1 MDFNGTFFA
10 AIISFLAFV
19 FIMNKLLYE
28 PVHKIVKERNDF
40 INGNYQSANENN
52 AKADELSKK
61 RDEKIV
67 GAKEEA
73 RGKYNEILGGYKE
86 QKADIVKDAQAKSHE
101 DIEQASINLNNV
113 CNEAKENLKWKMTDL
128 ANDIVEKVLGYRSE
142 IQGFNN
148 DKINEILYSEGKE

>member
-28 PVHKIVKERNDF
+28 PVRKIVNERNDL
-40 INGNYQSANENN
+40 INGNFKSAGENN
-52 AKADELSKK
+52 AKAEELSSD
-61 RDEKIV
+61 RDNKIV

-73 RGKYNEILGGYKE
+73 REKYNEIISEYKD
-86 QKADIVKDAQAKSHE
+86 QRADIVKTAQSESHE
-101 DIEQASINLNNV
+101 ELENAYNDLNNV
-113 CNEAKENLKWKMTDL
+113 SNEAKESLKGKMTDL

-142 IQGFNN
+142 VQGFDNE
-148 DKINEILYSEGKE
+148 KINEILYNK